1 MSLKFPI
8 SLAGKRG
15 GSSITDGL
23 VDWWDGGS
31 SIGQF
36 AGNDIGTMGADTFEH
51 PTTFNGSW
59 NWTVNKASFFGGLGC
74 TFGAAGGKQ
83 TLGFVIRKKAYSVN
97 SYIVHAGDVGACRF
111 TYNNGGNIC
120 HASYFNYSTT
130 GSRAYPPVGEWIL
143 VLYQWDPSDRT
154 GQTFFNDQLIVYP
167 NAPDRGNGG
176 IYSIGNNYGA
186 SIELAQIIYWN
197 RWMTQDDADLLYNGG
212 NFVKYSDL

>member
-1 MSLKFPI
+1 MSLCFPLSI
-8 SLAGKRG
+8 AGKRG

-51 PTTFNGSW
+51 PTTFDGSW
-59 NWTVNKASFFGGLGC
+59 NWTTNKASFFGGLGG

-83 TLGFVIRKKAYSVN
+83 TLGFVIRKKEYSIN
-97 SYIVHAGDVGACRF
+97 SYIVQGGGNGACRF
-111 TYNNGGNIC
+111 QYNNDGNIC
-120 HASYFNYSTT
+120 QASYFNYTNT
-130 GSRAYPPVGEWIL
+130 ASRKAFPVGQWHL

-167 NAPDRGNGG
+167 YAPSQGNGG
-176 IYSIGNNYGA
+176 IYRIGYNYGTK
-186 SIELAQIIYWN
+186 IELAQIIYWN
-197 RWMTQDDADLLYNGG
+197 RWMTQKDADLLYNGG
-212 NFVKYSDL
+212 NFVKYADL

>member
-8 SLAGKRG
+8 SLVGKR

-51 PTTFNGSW
+51 PTTFDGSW
-59 NWTVNKASFFGGLGC
+59 NWTVNKASFFSGLGC
-74 TFGAAGGKQ
+74 KFTAEGGKQ
-83 TLGFVIRKKAYSVN
+83 TLGFVIRKKDDYLN
-97 SYIVHAGDVGACRF
+97 SFVVQAG
-111 TYNNGGNIC
+111 NNGTCRLTFTTDGDTC
-120 HASYFNYSTT
+120 ATTYFNTNTNSSLKYI
-130 GSRAYPPVGEWIL
+130 GVGNWVL
-143 VLYQWDPSDRT
+143 VLYQWDASDLT
-154 GQTFFNDQLIVYP
+154 GQTFFNDNLIVYP
-167 NAPDRGNGG
+167 HAPTNGG
-176 IYSIGNNYGA
+176 GPISRIGYNYGA